1 MPNDYEEYSDAQ
13 LVQCYQKG
21 DRKAGNVL
29 CQRYWI
35 FLYRFFK
42 RKIRGSREEDIEDLV
57 QETFM
62 EALKNLPDLQSPASF
77 RAWFYRIT
85 RRVLRSWINVQEKQ
99 GTRVSLV
106 DVPADEPEQTSLVEF
121 LLAPVTDEPE
131 HGIVDA
137 ELGHIGRR
145 FEQTLQPKELT
156 IFRLRNHSSKTF
168 KEIGTELDI
177 KPGTAKVQYHRVIQA
192 FKTWLK
198 KHYPDHYCSLNEGG
212 E

>member
-13 LVQCYQKG
+13 LVQCSQEG

-35 FLYRFFK
+35 LLYRFFK
-42 RKIRGSREEDIEDLV
+42 KKIRGSRKENIEDLV

-62 EALKNLPDLQSPASF
+62 EALKNLPDLQSPASL
-77 RAWFYRIT
+77 RAGFYRIA

-121 LLAPVTDEPE
+121 LPAPVTDEPE
-131 HGIVDA
+131 HGIVDD
-137 ELGHIGRR
+137 ELGHIRRR
-145 FEQTLQPKELT
+145 FERTLQPKEL
-156 IFRLRNHSSKTF
+156 IVFRLRHQSSKTF
-168 KEIGTELDI
+168 KEIGEELGI
-177 KPGTAKVQYHRVIQA
+177 KTGTAKVQYHRVVQA

-198 KHYPDHYCSLNEGG
+198 THYPDHYRSLKEGG